1 MDFIKSLLSPE
12 VTASLAELLV
22 AVIGLILTV
31 ALPILS
37 ARIYRWTGVKI
48 EEKHMTA
55 LPEAISTWAYTA
67 VTRGLNPASREAYD
81 DLLAYL
87 KQSVP
92 DALRVLGP
100 SADVLVGLAGR
111 YLRLAKG

>member
-1 MDFIKSLLSPE
+1 MDLIKSLLSPE
-12 VTASLAELLV
+12 VTASIAELLV

-48 EEKHMTA
+48 EEKHMKA
-55 LPEAISTWAYTA
+55 LHEAISTWAYAA
-67 VTRGLNPASREAYD
+67 VTRGVSPASQEAYD

-92 DALRVLGP
+92 DALWCWTH
-100 SADVLVGLAGR
+100 
-111 YLRLAKG
+111 RLTC

>member
-1 MDFIKSLLSPE
+1 MDFLKTLLSPE

-37 ARIYRWTGVKI
+37 ARIYRWTGVRI
-48 EEKHMTA
+48 EEKHMKA
-55 LPEAISTWAYTA
+55 LHEAISTWAYTA
-67 VTRGLNPASREAYD
+67 VTRGVNPASREAYD
-81 DLLAYL
+81 DLLNYL

-92 DALRVLGP
+92 DALKALGP
-100 SADVLVGLAGR
+100 SADVLIGLAGR
-111 YLRLAKG
+111 YLRIAAR